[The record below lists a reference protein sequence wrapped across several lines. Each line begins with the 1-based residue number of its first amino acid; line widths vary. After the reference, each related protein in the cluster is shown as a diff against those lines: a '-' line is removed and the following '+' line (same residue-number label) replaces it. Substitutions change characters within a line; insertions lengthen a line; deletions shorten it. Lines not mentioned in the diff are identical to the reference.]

1 MNRRDALKILGLGTL
16 TPSLFV
22 EKRKI
27 VGRRFEGERI
37 PTGFRLIDAAISGGM
52 RPGEI
57 CTIYGD
63 APTPL
68 LHSIAMNMGKHA
80 SVALVTRQPCLN
92 EGYKSYDGTVY
103 LFRASI
109 PTHHLPG
116 SQWNFITRS
125 HDVVVMDGDHSL
137 HNRFAFAEMA
147 RQNECI
153 FLRGDCASTRRRRIA
168 RLSYS
173 DTYRQPLNL
182 SEDTLQSGDMALVS
196 FRPLYLSDYMICVE
210 DQKFPKV
217 EFVANNPVPIGFFHM
232 GQLYSAALVKNVYG
246 PRCVS
251 PIVLLDGRFVE
262 VEDADY
268 WECTSQEVQ
277 TYMPI
282 VEKVPFFDTRIVSS
296 HKAWKIS
303 GPKAWE
309 FC

>member
-52 RPGEI
+52 KPGEI

-80 SVALVTRQPCLN
+80 SVALVTRQPCLD

-116 SQWNFITRS
+116 SQWDFITRS
-125 HDVVVMDGDHSL
+125 HDVVVMDDDHSL
-137 HNRFAFAEMA
+137 HDCFAFAEMA

-153 FLRGDCASTRRRRIA
+153 FLRGDCALTRRRQIA
-168 RLSYS
+168 S
-173 DTYRQPLNL
+173 DV
-182 SEDTLQSGDMALVS
+182 ALVS
-196 FRPLYLSDYMICVE
+196 FRPLHLSNYMICVE
-210 DQKFPKV
+210 NQKF
-217 EFVANNPVPIGFFHM
+217 PIGFFHM
-232 GQLYSAALVKNVYG
+232 GQLYSAALIKNQYG

-277 TYMPI
+277 TYMPV
-282 VEKVPFFDTRIVSS
+282 VERVPFFDTRIVSS
-296 HKAWKIS
+296 HKAWEIS

-309 FC
+309 LC